1 MKRSDGIIRRIADA
15 ADLSGEALPKVPLI
29 EVMGHDRV
37 LVENHCGITA
47 YSDEAICVKVKFGSV
62 QITGC
67 HLTIARMTVEQL
79 IIVGEIR
86 CVELY
91 RGR

>member
-1 MKRSDGIIRRIADA
+1 MKKGDGIIRRIADA
-15 ADLSGEALPKVPLI
+15 ADLGGEVLPGVPLV

-47 YSDEAICVKVKFGSV
+47 YSNEEICIKVKFGSV
-62 QITGC
+62 QVTGC
-67 HLTIARMTVEQL
+67 HLTIARMTVAQL

-86 CVELY
+86 SVQLY